1 MTLAGIIL
9 TGGSSRRMG
18 RIKALLPLDGETFL
32 DRQIRL
38 LEPHCS
44 PVVVVVGEHAA
55 EIEAGKL
62 RPALTVINPHPER
75 GMLSSLQCGLA
86 ALPKDVDAFLFT
98 PVDLPRISKETVEQL
113 AHAVGSAP
121 IVIPR
126 CHGRRGHPVLMDASL
141 RPELLAAS
149 GSPRD
154 VIERHASQVRYL
166 EVDDDGILVDVD
178 TPEEYAALTS

>member
-1 MTLAGIIL
+1 
-9 TGGSSRRMG
+9 MG
-18 RIKALLPLDGETFL
+18 RIKALLQLGGETFL

-38 LEPHCS
+38 LEPYCS

-55 EIEAGKL
+55 EIEAGRL
-62 RPALTVINPHPER
+62 RPAVTVVNPHPDR

-86 ALPKDVDAFLFT
+86 AISEEVDAFLFT
-98 PVDLPRISKETVEQL
+98 PVDLPKINKETVEQL
-113 AHAVGSAP
+113 AQAAGSAP

-141 RPELLAAS
+141 RTELLAAS

-154 VIERHASQVRYL
+154 IVDRHADQVRYL
-166 EVDDDGILVDVD
+166 DVEDDGILVDVD

>member
-1 MTLAGIIL
+1 MRLAGIIL
-9 TGGSSRRMG
+9 AGGSSRRMG

-32 DRQIRL
+32 DRQIGL
-38 LEPHCS
+38 LAHYCS

-55 EIEAGKL
+55 EIEAGRR
-62 RPALTVINPHPER
+62 RPAVTVVNPQPDR

-86 ALPKDVDAFLFT
+86 TLPEAIDYFLFI
-98 PVDLPRISKETVEQL
+98 PVDLPRVSKETVEQL
-113 AHAVGSAP
+113 VQAAGSAR

-126 CHGRRGHPVLMDASL
+126 CNGRRGHPVLMDASL

-154 VIERHASQVRYL
+154 VVERHAGQVRYL
-166 EVDDDGILVDVD
+166 DVDDEGILADVD
-178 TPEEYAALTS
+178 TPEDYAALTS

>member
-9 TGGSSRRMG
+9 AGGSSRRMG
-18 RIKALLPLDGETFL
+18 RIKALLPFGGETFL

-55 EIEAGKL
+55 EIEAGRQ
-62 RPALTVINPHPER
+62 RPAVTVINPDPDR
-75 GMLSSLQCGLA
+75 GMLSSLQCGLS
-86 ALPKDVDAFLFT
+86 ALPERIDAFLFT
-98 PVDLPRISKETVEQL
+98 PVDLPRINEGTVEQL
-113 AHAVGSAP
+113 AQAAGSAL

-154 VIERHASQVRYL
+154 VVDRHAGQVRYL
-166 EVDDDGILVDVD
+166 DVEDAGILVDVD